1 VIISQVEGG
10 AGDMTT
16 DEKPECL
23 KSELAGAGEWTGEIR
38 QA

>member
-23 KSELAGAGEWTGEIR
+23 KSELAGVREWTGEIR